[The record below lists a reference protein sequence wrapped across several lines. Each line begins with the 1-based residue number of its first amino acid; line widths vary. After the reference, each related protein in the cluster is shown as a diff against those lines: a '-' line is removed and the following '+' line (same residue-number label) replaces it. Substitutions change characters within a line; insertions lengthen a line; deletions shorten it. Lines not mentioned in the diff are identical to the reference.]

1 MPIAFI
7 ASLLL
12 LCLAFVVN
20 EILVTKTFPLCR
32 CALLIPGIF
41 LCFCFVSFCFL
52 RQVAVVLCFNL
63 SLCRVLHFGLCC
75 C

>member
-1 MPIAFI
+1 
-7 ASLLL
+7 
-12 LCLAFVVN
+12 
-20 EILVTKTFPLCR
+20 
-32 CALLIPGIF
+32 LLIPGIF